1 MCTVYY
7 RYQEFSKFNVC
18 TEDIVYFLTE
28 VNRWRASVHRC
39 FALTGTA
46 AHSPTSSDRT
56 LNLNYLTKIFRLN
69 HVTHIFHL
77 MMICLFLVVLCKSF
91 GQRRAEPVFDG
102 MIWRCGNCFEL
113 TFWLI
118 RWVSRLT
125 LEFLRLS
132 SWYSR
137 LPAGTPL
144 HTLTCTSR

>member
-1 MCTVYY
+1 MYY
-7 RYQEFSKFNVC
+7 RYQRFSKFNVC
-18 TEDIVYFLTE
+18 IVYFLKE
-28 VNRWRASVHRC
+28 DNRWRASVHRC

-46 AHSPTSSDRT
+46 ALSPTSSDQT
-56 LNLNYLTKIFRLN
+56 LNLNYLTKIFHLN
-69 HVTHIFHL
+69 HLAHIFHLNL
-77 MMICLFLVVLCKSF
+77 MMICLFLVVRCKSV

-102 MIWRCGNCFEL
+102 MRWRCGNCFEL